1 MINKVFFQL
10 QTVIVEKRTS
20 VQMEPVLVNI
30 MEAVVSCFFLCVY
43 VCVLGLIFI

>member
-30 MEAVVSCFFLCVY
+30 MEAVVSCFFCVCMCVY
-43 VCVLGLIFI
+43 LG